1 METIK
6 NRFGEKETNWSSH
19 KHPENPNYMQVVRYM
34 HIQSPDGRNT
44 LYWCLA
50 NASVNDRHYILNIT
64 LAEAQEKFVDV
75 EEKELTE
82 EDFQNWLAEQK

>member
-6 NRFGEKETNWSSH
+6 NRFGEKETNWTSH

-44 LYWCLA
+44 LYWCLT
-50 NASVNDRHYILNIT
+50 NASANDRYYILNIT
-64 LAEAQEKFVDV
+64 LAEAHERFVDL